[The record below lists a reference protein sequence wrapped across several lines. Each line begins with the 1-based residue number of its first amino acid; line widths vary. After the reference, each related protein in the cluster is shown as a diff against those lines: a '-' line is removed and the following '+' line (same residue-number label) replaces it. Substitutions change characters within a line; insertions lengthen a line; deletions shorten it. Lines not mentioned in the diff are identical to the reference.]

1 MFKDLLKIQ
10 KSVYQ
15 GEAVSLFRVDTSIRT
30 EGSVTRE
37 VADSF
42 EQAWHENHPGSG
54 VVRRDLGAEP
64 ISGELWATA
73 ALAGRTPADQRTAEQ
88 VQALAKTSALLDQ
101 LVEAD
106 AVLVTAPLYNFGVA
120 PNLKLWIDTLI
131 TDPRIG
137 PPGVDGVLKDKPL
150 VLVIARGGG
159 YGAGT
164 PREGWDHGT
173 PWLLRIFGDVFGMD
187 VHVIE
192 AELTLAHVNPAME
205 ALRDKADQNR
215 ADANEAAREHAL
227 NLADEIKSLASA
239 AA

>member
-1 MFKDLLKIQ
+1 
-10 KSVYQ
+10 
-15 GEAVSLFRVDTSIRT
+15 VSLFRVDTSIRS

-42 EQAWHENHPGSG
+42 EQTWRETHPDAT
-54 VVRRDLGAEP
+54 VVVRDLGIEP

-73 ALAGRTPADQRTAEQ
+73 ALAGRTPADARTPEQ
-88 VQALAKTSALLDQ
+88 AQALTESSALLQQ
-101 LVEAD
+101 LVDAD
-106 AVLVTAPLYNFGVA
+106 TVLVTAPLYNFGVA

-137 PPGVDGVLKDKPL
+137 PPGVDGILKDKPL
-150 VLVIARGGG
+150 VLVVARGGG
-159 YGAGT
+159 YGPGT

-187 VHVIE
+187 VQVVE
-192 AELTLAHVNPAME
+192 VELTLAHVNPAME

-215 ADANEAAREHAL
+215 ANANAVAREYA
-227 NLADEIKSLASA
+227 AQLASEIA
-239 AA
+239 ASESQAA

>member
-1 MFKDLLKIQ
+1 M
-10 KSVYQ
+10 
-15 GEAVSLFRVDTSIRT
+15 SLSRVDTSIRT

-42 EQAWHENHPGSG
+42 EQAWRKSHPSSD

-73 ALAGRTPADQRTAEQ
+73 AVAGRTPADQRTTEQ
-88 VQALAKTSALLDQ
+88 VRALAETSTLAQQ
-101 LVEAD
+101 LVDAD
-106 AVLVTAPLYNFGVA
+106 TVLVTAPLYNFGVA

-150 VLVIARGGG
+150 VLVVARGGG
-159 YGAGT
+159 YGPGT
-164 PREGWDHGT
+164 PRDGWDHGT
-173 PWLLRIFGDVFGMD
+173 PWLLRIFGDVFGMA

-215 ADANEAAREHAL
+215 IDANDAAREYARR
-227 NLADEIKSLASA
+227 LANDIGP
-239 AA
+239 